1 MIEENYIGSIIGF
14 VVICFVFSHCI
25 EHETVITPILIT
37 DMEQRGTLHRFFLVK
52 NFKRDT
58 PSLDQY
64 VINEFCKYKSDT
76 AQGHFYYFFHETRK
90 TNLKEIKKY
99 PRVIDQYSETYDRI
113 IAYSYNTGFVDK
125 TEVRAY
131 TYHDNGSDFRYFSF
145 TCE

>member
-64 VINEFCKYKSDT
+64 VINEFCKYISDT
-76 AQGHFYYFFHETRK
+76 TLGHLYYFYHETRK

-99 PRVIDQYSETYDRI
+99 PRVIDQYSDGNDLI
-113 IAYSYNTGFVDK
+113 NSYTFKAGYFDK
-125 TEVRAY
+125 TEVRSF
-131 TYHDNGSDFRYFSF
+131 TFHKNGVDIRYFNF
-145 TCE
+145 VCE